1 MKTKFQKYFLRALG
15 LLLVLGF
22 FASTQAAETAT
33 VSRVPAPTHKVD
45 KIAQGDKC
53 VEPTDEMRRNHM
65 NLLLHQRDQTMHK
78 GIRTV
83 KHSLKNCVDCHATT
97 VKSEAESG
105 SVGVATA
112 RFPPT
117 RCEAPRSSGDRHE
130 CSRVAAAG
138 AGSAGN
144 ESARHADPATKSV
157 LGKDGFCESCHAYT
171 SVKMDCFECH
181 AASPRKAKNIV
192 SNNDDR
198 AGQSEKL
205 LIKAVIP
212 AKAGSRADEP
222 KALSA
227 EGRRHTAE
235 GATLFRPTSRLR
247 GNDENLSVRAK
258 LP

>member
-83 KHSLKNCVDCHATT
+83 KHSLKNCVDC
-97 VKSEAESG
+97 
-105 SVGVATA
+105 
-112 RFPPT
+112 
-117 RCEAPRSSGDRHE
+117 
-130 CSRVAAAG
+130 
-138 AGSAGN
+138 
-144 ESARHADPATKSV
+144 HADPATKSV